1 MSNALREAALHGEAF
16 YSQLLLRC
24 REVAQATGLASNP
37 NFDAPDYSV
46 RRSEMRNRTFTAWV
60 LPVQLQSGDKTSATM
75 MSVSTNIAPPNS
87 GELSAVEGAPAT
99 TSVGK
104 IETGGE
110 LLTTPVEPLSS
121 VL

>member
-1 MSNALREAALHGEAF
+1 MSNALREAVLHGEDF
-16 YSQLLLRC
+16 YNALLVRC
-24 REVAQATGLASNP
+24 RHTASLLGLAANP

-46 RRSEMRNRTFTAWV
+46 RRAELRARTFTAWTS
-60 LPVQLQSGDKTSATM
+60 PVQLQSGALSFSK
-75 MSVSTNIAPPNS
+75 MSVQPNIQPPNS
-87 GELSAVEGAPAT
+87 EEFVAAPAAAPS

-110 LLTTPVEPLSS
+110 LLATPGEQLSG